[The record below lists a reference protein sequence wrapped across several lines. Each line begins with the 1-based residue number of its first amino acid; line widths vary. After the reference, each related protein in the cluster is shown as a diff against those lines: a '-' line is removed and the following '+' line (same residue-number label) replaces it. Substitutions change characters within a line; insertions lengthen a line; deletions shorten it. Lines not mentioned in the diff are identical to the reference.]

1 MTYKRD
7 ARNKLR
13 EKNDDDNWR
22 LGTGFLNRHYSLP
35 SLSHALK
42 DKQTGEEEEEEEEE
56 KNSGLFFF
64 FSYLSEMP
72 TEREMCSPPLLF
84 SSNQSYNF
92 I

>member
-1 MTYKRD
+1 MKTTIGIYLSVRCIFVTYKRD

-13 EKNDDDNWR
+13 EKNDDDDDNWR

-42 DKQTGEEEEEEEEE
+42 DKQTGEEEEEEEE

-64 FSYLSEMP
+64 
-72 TEREMCSPPLLF
+72 
-84 SSNQSYNF
+84 
-92 I
+92 